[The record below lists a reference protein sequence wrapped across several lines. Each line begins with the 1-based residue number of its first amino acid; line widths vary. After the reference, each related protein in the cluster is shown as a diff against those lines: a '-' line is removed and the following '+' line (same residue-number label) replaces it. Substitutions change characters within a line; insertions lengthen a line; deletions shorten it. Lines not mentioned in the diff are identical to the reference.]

1 MTFKPTWLL
10 AGGPGSSRKHLVEL
24 LARALSDSGL
34 DSPAV
39 AYLGSASE
47 DDPGFF
53 RRMGDL
59 LQAAGAGSVTLAP
72 TVGKRVRIGAT
83 QTLLKNAD
91 VIFVSGGDVE
101 AGMAVL
107 ENHDLITFLH
117 GLHAAG
123 KTFIGLS
130 AGSIMLAKGWVRWRD
145 HQDDSTA
152 ELFPCLGIAP
162 VYCDTHAE
170 SDDWE
175 ELHALMKLLPA
186 GQTGYGIPSP
196 SALRTIPGKP
206 VDCVGPGIV
215 TFTRSPG

>member
-1 MTFKPTWLL
+1 MKRNPTWLL

-24 LARALSDSGL
+24 LARALSDSGQ
-34 DSPAV
+34 DSPSV

-53 RRMGDL
+53 KRMADL
-59 LQAAGAGSVTLAP
+59 LQAAGAGAVTLAP
-72 TVGKRVRIGAT
+72 TVGKRVRIET
-83 QTLLKNAD
+83 TETLLKSAD

-107 ENHDLITFLH
+107 ANHDLIAFLL

-123 KTFIGLS
+123 KAFIGLS